1 LGWHDHATRM
11 PLHNPPRPSD
21 GREYHSPTT
30 SSEDLMDERP
40 RNLRAML
47 AEAKDTS
54 ELMVD
59 LAYASVYF
67 GDPDMAEEVD
77 ELEQQ
82 MSELVHD
89 MRAVC
94 VMAAR
99 SPREAEGMSSVLQ
112 VVSAIERMANDAVDI
127 ARIVTHRLGIPQQL
141 VADLSDAEEVSH
153 RVLVSDGSHMAHR
166 PLSAL
171 ELTVQAGMR
180 VMAVRRG
187 RQWITDVNGDTVLV
201 PGDVLF
207 LHGSPDGITR
217 LRELAGAPVWEPTRP
232 DGGEALTDL
241 DRAVDVLVEMKNLS
255 EAAVGVAYSAL
266 VLGDRG
272 LAAEVGHLE
281 QRLDEMRDHLE
292 LWVLRAAA
300 DGMDPSSLRGL
311 LHLAEAAEDL
321 GDQARAMVWL
331 IEEGEE
337 LHPILGIALG
347 EADEVAV
354 RFPVA
359 VGSTVDGSTLKD
371 LQLNIEPGFTVLAI
385 RRGGGYVYRPR
396 GPVRLAAGDELIAS
410 GPEEG
415 QVLLAAMCGWELVED
430 GDGEDQLVPVG

>member
-1 LGWHDHATRM
+1 
-11 PLHNPPRPSD
+11 
-21 GREYHSPTT
+21 
-30 SSEDLMDERP
+30 MDERP

-153 RVLVSDGSHMAHR
+153 RVLVSDGSHMAHK

-187 RQWITDVNGDTVLV
+187 RQWITDVDGDTVLV

-217 LRELAGAPVWEPTRP
+217 LRELAGAPVWEPPRP

-359 VGSTVDGSTLKD
+359 GGSTVDGSTLKD